1 MRVVVAVVMSILL
14 ITATG
19 ISFLLATPVYEE
31 LKQHADAQLAAL
43 GDADA
48 SAAWA
53 TVTGILGGTWGVAF
67 AIIVFGLILYGW
79 LWAQR
84 REWVYG

>member
-1 MRVVVAVVMSILL
+1 MRVIIAVVMSILL

-31 LKQHADAQLAAL
+31 LKQHADTQLAAL

-48 SAAWA
+48 SAAWS
-53 TVTGILGGTWGVAF
+53 TVVGILGGTWGVAF